1 MESERNST
9 KQGLFPGLLAL
20 LVLAF
25 GCGLDRAP
33 VALEREERTSN
44 SGGWVLLSFSPEAAR
59 GAAKMVV
66 PPKGRSAS
74 RTFTAQGGELEIWNR
89 NGEGIEDDL
98 KVTLTVPEGGL
109 EVEET
114 ITMTVHG
121 NTLSGMGLEFAPAGL
136 EFLQEAQ
143 LELELGAALVD
154 LDLETLQAW
163 HQHGDGTT
171 EKAVILAVQMF
182 EEQGQEREEKI
193 KFADAN
199 LVRVVVQVPGFSRY
213 RIARY

>member
-1 MESERNST
+1 MGSKRNTT
-9 KQGLFPGLLAL
+9 KRFLFLGLLAL

-44 SGGWVLLSFSPEAAR
+44 PDGWVWLSFSPEAAR
-59 GAAKMVV
+59 GVAKMAV
-66 PPKGRSAS
+66 PPAGRSAS
-74 RTFTAQGGELEIWNR
+74 RTFTAEGGELEIWDR

-109 EVEET
+109 EADET

-121 NTLSGMGLEFAPAGL
+121 NTLSGMGLEFAPVGL
-136 EFLQEAQ
+136 EFLRVAQ
-143 LELELGAALVD
+143 LKLELGAALVD

-163 HQHGDGTT
+163 HQHGDGIT
-171 EKAVILAVQMF
+171 EGARILAVQMF
-182 EEQGQEREEKI
+182 EEQGQERREKI
-193 KFADAN
+193 KLADAN

-213 RIARY
+213 WVTQY